1 VRWELNRLALAITAM
16 VALAFLVPLTFAT
29 RQIAHDRA
37 IDDARQQAAA
47 MVAALAVDA
56 DPQLLTS
63 AVASTVSGSAGRM
76 AVHFPGISPVG
87 TTHVTDADVVLATR
101 YRRPVTAD
109 AAGGVAYLQPSVLSD
124 GRAVVIEVYV
134 EDDEMTRGVWSAW
147 LALGALAIVLVA
159 GSVLFA
165 DRLGSRLVRATSELA
180 GSSRK
185 LGAGDLTARVT
196 PSGPRELQ
204 DAALAFNTMAGDL
217 RRLLDAERELAADL
231 SHRLR
236 TPLTALRLDA
246 ETMPPGLVADRM
258 RQACDMLDEELE
270 AIIAGAR
277 LGVEARGSQR
287 SDLVEV
293 LAERLAFWS
302 ALAEDQQRPWRVVG
316 GEVPVP
322 VPLPRSELILAV
334 DALLGNVFAHT
345 PEGVAFR
352 VTVGPA
358 GLIVD
363 DAGPGIADPAK
374 AVQRG
379 VSGAGSSG
387 LGLDIV
393 HRVAK
398 AAGGGLVIEHGPLG
412 GARIAML
419 LPVPDEAEPDD
430 DGRDARTAGKR
441 RRGRGPS

>member
-1 VRWELNRLALAITAM
+1 VRWELNRLALAITSM

-37 IDDARQQAAA
+37 IGDARQQAAA

-56 DPQLLTS
+56 DPKLLTS
-63 AVASTVSGSAGRM
+63 AVASTVAGSAGRL
-76 AVHFPGISPVG
+76 AVHLPGIVPVG
-87 TTHVTDADVVLATR
+87 TTHVTDADVASATA
-101 YRRPVTAD
+101 YRRPVTAT
-109 AAGGVAYLQPSVLSD
+109 AAGGLAYLQPSVLSD
-124 GRAVVIEVYV
+124 GRAVVIEVFV
-134 EDDEMTRGVWSAW
+134 PEAEMQRGVWPAW
-147 LALGALAIVLVA
+147 FALGGLAVVLVA
-159 GSVLFA
+159 GSVLVA
-165 DRLGSRLVRATSELA
+165 DRLGSRLVRATQDLA
-180 GSSRK
+180 GSSRR
-185 LGAGDLTARVT
+185 LGAGELTVRVT
-196 PSGPRELQ
+196 PSGPPELH
-204 DAALAFNTMAGDL
+204 DAAVAFNAMAADL

-246 ETMPPGLVADRM
+246 ETMPPGLIADRM

-277 LGVEARGSQR
+277 LGVEARGAQR

-302 ALAEDQQRPWRVVG
+302 ALAEDQARPWQVIG
-316 GEVPVP
+316 GDHPVP

-352 VTVGPA
+352 VTVSEA
-358 GLIVD
+358 GLLVD
-363 DAGPGIADPAK
+363 DAGPGISDPGA

-393 HRVAK
+393 RRVAE
-398 AAGGGLVIEHGPLG
+398 AAGGRLVIERGPLG

-419 LPVPDEAEPDD
+419 LAVPEGVFAPSAPRAP
-430 DGRDARTAGKR
+430 GRR
-441 RRGRGPS
+441 RRGAAS

>member
-1 VRWELNRLALAITAM
+1 MRWELNRLALAITSM

-37 IDDARQQAAA
+37 IGDARQQAAA

-56 DPQLLTS
+56 DPKLLTS
-63 AVASTVSGSAGRM
+63 AVASTVAGSAGRL
-76 AVHFPGISPVG
+76 AVHLPGIEPVG
-87 TTHVTDADVVLATR
+87 TTHVTGADVASATA
-101 YRRPVTAD
+101 YRRPVTAT
-109 AAGGVAYLQPSVLSD
+109 ATGGVAYLQPSVLSD

-134 EDDEMTRGVWSAW
+134 PDEETRRGVWAAW
-147 LALGALAIVLVA
+147 FALGGLAIVLVA
-159 GSVLFA
+159 GSVLVA
-165 DRLGSRLVRATSELA
+165 DRLGSRLVRATRELA
-180 GSSRK
+180 GSSRR
-185 LGAGDLTARVT
+185 LGAGELTARVT
-196 PSGPRELQ
+196 PSGPPELR
-204 DAALAFNTMAGDL
+204 DAAMAFNAMAGDL

-246 ETMPPGLVADRM
+246 ETMPPGLIADRM

-277 LGVEARGSQR
+277 LGVEARGAQR

-302 ALAEDQQRPWRVVG
+302 ALAEDQARPWKVVG

-345 PEGVAFR
+345 PR
-352 VTVGPA
+352 
-358 GLIVD
+358 
-363 DAGPGIADPAK
+363 
-374 AVQRG
+374 
-379 VSGAGSSG
+379 
-387 LGLDIV
+387 
-393 HRVAK
+393 
-398 AAGGGLVIEHGPLG
+398 GGGLPGHGL
-412 GARIAML
+412 
-419 LPVPDEAEPDD
+419 
-430 DGRDARTAGKR
+430 R
-441 RRGRGPS
+441 RRAARGRRRAGESATRPRRCGGGSAGPVRRGSGWTSCAGSPRRPAGG

>member
-1 VRWELNRLALAITAM
+1 
-16 VALAFLVPLTFAT
+16 VPLTFAT

-37 IDDARQQAAA
+37 IGDARQQAAA

-56 DPQLLTS
+56 DPKLLTS
-63 AVASTVSGSAGRM
+63 AVASTVAGSAGRL
-76 AVHFPGISPVG
+76 AVHLPGIAPVG
-87 TTHVTDADVVLATR
+87 ATHVTPTDVASATA
-101 YRRPVTAD
+101 YRRPVTAT
-109 AAGGVAYLQPSVLSD
+109 AAGGIAYLQPSVLSD
-124 GRAVVIEVYV
+124 GRAVVIEVFV
-134 EDDEMTRGVWSAW
+134 PAEEMQRGVWPAW
-147 LALGALAIVLVA
+147 FALGGLALMLVA
-159 GSVLFA
+159 GSVLVA
-165 DRLGSRLVRATSELA
+165 DRLGSRLVRATQDLA
-180 GSSRK
+180 GSSRR
-185 LGAGDLTARVT
+185 LGAGELTARVT
-196 PSGPRELQ
+196 PSGPPELR
-204 DAALAFNTMAGDL
+204 DAAMAFNTMAGDL

-246 ETMPPGLVADRM
+246 ETMPPGLIADRM

-277 LGVEARGSQR
+277 LGVEARGAQR

-302 ALAEDQQRPWRVVG
+302 ALAEDQARPWKVVG
-316 GEVPVP
+316 GDHPVP

-352 VTVGPA
+352 VTVSEA
-358 GLIVD
+358 GLLVD
-363 DAGPGIADPAK
+363 DAGPGISNPGA

-393 HRVAK
+393 RRVAE
-398 AAGGGLVIEHGPLG
+398 AAGGRLVIDRGPLG

-419 LPVPDEAEPDD
+419 LPVPE
-430 DGRDARTAGKR
+430 DGHALSAPRPAGRR
-441 RRGRGPS
+441 RRGAAS